1 MEPLA
6 VFFAGFGH
14 WHWWVLGV
22 VLLGAEMLA
31 PGVFL
36 LWMGIAAGA
45 TGVVVL
51 VAPEMDWRY
60 QFLLFAVLAVASVI
74 AARFYLKRRP
84 IETDRPALNRRG
96 QQYVGRTFTLE
107 EAVENGRGRLHVDDT
122 MWRVIGPD
130 IPAGRQVE
138 VVGVD
143 GVLLRVAPVREGEE
157 ASSPSSE

>member
-6 VFFAGFGH
+6 VFLAGFGH

-74 AARFYLKRRP
+74 AARIYLKRRP
-84 IETDRPALNRRG
+84 IETDRPELNRRG
-96 QQYVGRTFTLE
+96 QQYVGRTFTLA
-107 EAVENGRGRLHVDDT
+107 EALENGRGRLHVDDT
-122 MWRVIGPD
+122 MWRVSGPD

-143 GVLLRVAPVREGEE
+143 GVLLQVAPAREGEE

>member
-6 VFFAGFGH
+6 VFLAGFGH

-84 IETDRPALNRRG
+84 IETDRPELNRRG
-96 QQYVGRTFTLE
+96 QQYVGRTFTLA
-107 EAVENGRGRLHVDDT
+107 EALENGRGRLHVDDT
-122 MWRVIGPD
+122 MWRIIGPD

-143 GVLLRVAPVREGEE
+143 GVLLRVAPAREGEA

>member
-6 VFFAGFGH
+6 VFLAGFGH

-74 AARFYLKRRP
+74 AARIYLKRRP
-84 IETDRPALNRRG
+84 IETDRPELNRRG
-96 QQYVGRTFTLE
+96 QQYVGRTFTLA
-107 EAVENGRGRLHVDDT
+107 EAMENGRGRLHVDDT

-143 GVLLRVAPVREGEE
+143 GVLLRVAPAREGEE
-157 ASSPSSE
+157 ASSPSSD

>member
-6 VFFAGFGH
+6 AFLFGIDH

-22 VLLGAEMLA
+22 ILLVGEMLA

-36 LWMGIAAGA
+36 LWMGIAAGI
-45 TGVVVL
+45 TGIVVL
-51 VAPEMDWRY
+51 LVPEMDWRY
-60 QFLLFAVLAVASVI
+60 QFLLFAVLAVISVL

-96 QQYVGRTFTLE
+96 QQYVGRTFTLA
-107 EAVENGRGRLHVDDT
+107 EAVENGRGKLHVDDT
-122 MWRVIGPD
+122 MWRITGPD
-130 IPAGRQVE
+130 LAAGQQVE

-143 GVLLRVAPVREGEE
+143 GVLLQVAPVAAE
-157 ASSPSSE
+157 AAEAAPPGA